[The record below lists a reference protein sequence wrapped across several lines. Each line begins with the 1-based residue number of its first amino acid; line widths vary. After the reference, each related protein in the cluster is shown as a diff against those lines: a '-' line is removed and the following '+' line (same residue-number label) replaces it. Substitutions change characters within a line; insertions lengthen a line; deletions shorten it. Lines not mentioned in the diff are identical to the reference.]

1 MGNGVTGAEAIQS
14 KEKNATDR
22 RTNRQREWQRQRRRE
37 RASERRRKRKDD
49 GDGSSGRWVVV
60 VVVRTTRVAVNSC
73 GSLIHQLARD
83 GRADR
88 QMHKDTE
95 THAQGHRGR
104 TTYGKTRI

>member
-1 MGNGVTGAEAIQS
+1 MPQTDELTG
-14 KEKNATDR
+14 
-22 RTNRQREWQRQRRRE
+22 RESGRGSEGGSE

-49 GDGSSGRWVVV
+49 GDGSSGWWVVV

>member
-22 RTNRQREWQRQRRRE
+22 RTNRQREWQRQRRRV

-49 GDGSSGRWVVV
+49 GDGSSGWWVVV

>member
-49 GDGSSGRWVVV
+49 GDGSSGWWVVV